1 MNNFVFKRFLVGLGF
16 LRKVFIMINEIIF
29 MSVEQSAIVKNAEE
43 LMKEIRG
50 ILESDKSFAIAAFP
64 FDGDM
69 VNYQRFIFS
78 HNMELTRK

>member
-16 LRKVFIMINEIIF
+16 LRKVFIMTNEIIF

-50 ILESDKSFAIAAFP
+50 ILESDKSFACEAP
-64 FDGDM
+64 CCL
-69 VNYQRFIFS
+69 
-78 HNMELTRK
+78 E